1 MRSMRGILHA
11 KHAGAMA
18 LVGFNKWLVFAAVSV
33 AFCFL
38 NLATFTS
45 LGVVLFTMAGELHWS
60 MTQAFFS
67 FSLLGIACGLS
78 SPLSEISLRRFGGR
92 TTLCAGAALLCLGF
106 VLAAHSDGIPMF
118 YSAMIL
124 LGIGFSLAGNV
135 PGVALIAAWFEGA
148 SSRTIGYYLM
158 LGAVGGAFGPPVVE
172 AIVRERG
179 WRGHWELM
187 STIALVIGIVC
198 LFWVRD
204 RAAETSAETEQKAE
218 TSDWTPREAMLTPQF
233 MLVAAAMAITMFC
246 ITTNSSVG
254 FSHLVKL
261 GASPVVAAQVLS
273 VIAITATL
281 IKGVSGKICEM
292 ISSPSVLALGLAV
305 QAVGNL
311 ILAFASTPALQ
322 YSAAMVYGLGWGFS
336 YVAGTVVLLDYY
348 GRATGARILSVVW
361 LITTVA
367 AVGPASAGWIADQT
381 GSFSLIFLIYAGAL
395 AVLAVPIWLMRQPTA
410 DKHPLSVGVS

>member
-1 MRSMRGILHA
+1 
-11 KHAGAMA
+11 MA
-18 LVGFNKWLVFAAVSV
+18 LVGYNKWLVFAAVSV

-60 MTQAFFS
+60 MTEAFFS

-78 SPLSEISLRRFGGR
+78 SPLPEISLRRFGGR
-92 TTLCAGAALLCLGF
+92 VTLSAGAALLVAGF
-106 VLAAHSDGIPMF
+106 ALAASAHGIPTF
-118 YSAMIL
+118 YAAMIL
-124 LGIGFSLAGNV
+124 LGVGFSLAGNV
-135 PGVALIAAWFEGA
+135 PGVALIAAWFEES

-172 AIVRERG
+172 AIVADRG

-187 STIALVIGIVC
+187 SGVAVAVGVLC
-198 LFWVRD
+198 LIWVKD
-204 RAAETSAETEQKAE
+204 RPLPAAVEQVEAAK
-218 TSDWTPREAMLTPQF
+218 SDWTPRQAMLTRQF
-233 MLVAAAMAITMFC
+233 MLVAAAMAVTMFC

-281 IKGVSGKICEM
+281 VKGLSGKICEM
-292 ISSPSVLALGLAV
+292 MSSTAVLALGLVV
-305 QAVGNL
+305 QAAGNL
-311 ILAFASTPALQ
+311 ILAFASSPDLQ
-322 YSAAMVYGLGWGFS
+322 YAAATVYGLGWGLS

-348 GRATGARILSVVW
+348 GRTTGARILSVVW
-361 LITTVA
+361 LTTTVA
-367 AVGPASAGWIADQT
+367 AAGPAGAGWIADHT
-381 GSFSLIFLIYAGAL
+381 GSFSPIFLIYAGAL
-395 AVLAVPIWLMRQPTA
+395 VVLAVPIWLMRQPIV
-410 DKHPLSVGVS
+410 KHPGNGLSVGIG

>member
-1 MRSMRGILHA
+1 
-11 KHAGAMA
+11 MA
-18 LVGFNKWLVFAAVSV
+18 LRDYHKWLVFAAVSV

-60 MTQAFFS
+60 MTEAFFS

-78 SPLSEISLRRFGGR
+78 SPLPEISLRRFGGR
-92 TTLCAGAALLCLGF
+92 VTLCAGAALLIAGF
-106 VLAAHSDGIPMF
+106 VLAAVAQGIPTF
-118 YSAMIL
+118 YAAMVL
-124 LGIGFSLAGNV
+124 LGIGFSMAGNV
-135 PGVALIAAWFEGA
+135 PGVALIAAWFEEG

-172 AIVRERG
+172 AIVSARG

-187 STIALVIGIVC
+187 SAVALAIGILC
-198 LFWVRD
+198 LFWVKDRPLPAKTGD
-204 RAAETSAETEQKAE
+204 RAPEPAPG
-218 TSDWTPREAMLTPQF
+218 WTPRQAMLTPQF
-233 MLVAAAMAITMFC
+233 MLVSAAMAVTMFC

-261 GASPVVAAQVLS
+261 GASPAFAAQVLS

-281 IKGVSGKICEM
+281 VKGVSGKVCEM
-292 ISSPSVLALGLAV
+292 ISSTAVLALGLVV

-311 ILAFASTPALQ
+311 LLAYADSPALQ
-322 YSAAMVYGLGWGFS
+322 YAAAVVYGCGWGLS

-361 LITTVA
+361 LVTTIA
-367 AVGPASAGWIADQT
+367 AAGPAGAGLIADHT
-381 GSFSLIFLIYAGAL
+381 GSFSPIFIIYAGAL
-395 AVLAVPIWLMRQPTA
+395 VVLAVPIWLMRHP
-410 DKHPLSVGVS
+410 DRHPLSMSVG

>member
-1 MRSMRGILHA
+1 LNHI
-11 KHAGAMA
+11 
-18 LVGFNKWLVFAAVSV
+18 NKWLVFAAVSL

-45 LGVVLFTMAGELHWS
+45 LGVVLYSMAGELNWS

-78 SPLSEISLRRFGGR
+78 SPLPEMSLRRFGGR
-92 TTLCAGAALLCLGF
+92 ITLSVGCALLCLGF
-106 VLAAHSDGIPMF
+106 ILAARANGIPMF

-124 LGIGFSLAGNV
+124 LGVGFSMAGNV
-135 PGVALIAAWFEGA
+135 PGVALIASWFEGA
-148 SSRTIGYYLM
+148 SARTIGYYLM

-172 AIVRERG
+172 AIVTERG

-187 STIALVIGIVC
+187 STVALMVGIAC
-198 LFWVRD
+198 LLLIKD
-204 RAAETSAETEQKAE
+204 RAIETPAEAAQKDEPA
-218 TSDWTPREAMLTPQF
+218 DWTPREAMRTPQF
-233 MLVAAAMAITMFC
+233 MLVAAAMAVTMFC

-273 VIAITATL
+273 VIAITATF
-281 IKGVSGKICEM
+281 IKGISGKICEM
-292 ISSPSVLALGLAV
+292 ISSPAVLALGLAI
-305 QAVGNL
+305 QAAGNL
-311 ILAFASTPALQ
+311 ILAFASTAPLQ
-322 YSAAMVYGLGWGFS
+322 YAAATVYGLGWGFS

-348 GRATGARILSVVW
+348 GRTTGARILAVVW
-361 LITTVA
+361 LITTIA
-367 AVGPASAGWIADQT
+367 AAGPAGAGWIADQT

-395 AVLAVPIWLMRQPTA
+395 AVLAVPIWLMRQPTSR
-410 DKHPLSVGVS
+410 HRLSMGIG

>member
-1 MRSMRGILHA
+1 
-11 KHAGAMA
+11 MA
-18 LVGFNKWLVFAAVSV
+18 LNNVNRWMVFTAVSL

-60 MTQAFFS
+60 MTEAFFS

-78 SPLSEISLRRFGGR
+78 SPLPEMSLRRFGGR
-92 TTLCAGAALLCLGF
+92 VTLSAGAALLVAGF
-106 VLAAHSDGIPMF
+106 ALAASAQGIPAF
-118 YSAMIL
+118 YAAMIL
-124 LGIGFSLAGNV
+124 LGVGFSMAGNV
-135 PGVALIAAWFEGA
+135 PGVALIAAWFEEA

-172 AIVRERG
+172 WIVSDRG

-187 STIALVIGIVC
+187 SGVAVAVGILCLIWIKDRPVPLV
-198 LFWVRD
+198 LD
-204 RAAETSAETEQKAE
+204 QEAAPE
-218 TSDWTPREAMLTPQF
+218 SDWTPRAAMLTPQF
-233 MLVAAAMAITMFC
+233 MLVAAAMAVTMFC

-281 IKGVSGKICEM
+281 VKGISGKVCEM
-292 ISSPSVLALGLAV
+292 ISSTAVLALGLAV
-305 QAVGNL
+305 QAIGNL
-311 ILAFASTPALQ
+311 LLAFASSAVLQ
-322 YSAAMVYGLGWGFS
+322 YAAATVYGLGWGLS

-348 GRATGARILSVVW
+348 GRTTGARILSVVW
-361 LITTVA
+361 LITTIA
-367 AVGPASAGWIADQT
+367 AAGPAGAGWIADHT
-381 GSFSLIFLIYAGAL
+381 GSFAPIFLIYAGAL
-395 AVLAVPIWLMRQPTA
+395 TVLAVPIWLMRQPTA
-410 DKHPLSVGVS
+410 KRHLSVGIG

>member
-1 MRSMRGILHA
+1 MDRFH
-11 KHAGAMA
+11 
-18 LVGFNKWLVFAAVSV
+18 KWMVFAAVSV

-60 MTQAFFS
+60 MTEAFFS

-78 SPLSEISLRRFGGR
+78 SPLPAVLLRRFGGR
-92 TTLCAGAALLCLGF
+92 VTLSAGAALLLAGF
-106 VLAAHSDGIPMF
+106 ALAASAHGIPAF
-118 YSAMIL
+118 YSAMTL

-135 PGVALIAAWFEGA
+135 TGVALIASWFEYG

-172 AIVRERG
+172 AIVSHRG

-187 STIALVIGIVC
+187 SAVALAVGVLC
-198 LFWVRD
+198 LICVKD
-204 RAAETSAETEQKAE
+204 RPAPAAVDREEISET
-218 TSDWTPREAMLTPQF
+218 DWTSRQAMLTPQF
-233 MLVAAAMAITMFC
+233 MLVAAAMAVTMFC

-261 GASPVVAAQVLS
+261 GASPVIAAQVLS

-281 IKGVSGKICEM
+281 VKGVSGKICEM
-292 ISSPSVLALGLAV
+292 ISSTAVLALGLAV
-305 QAVGNL
+305 QALGNL
-311 ILAFASTPALQ
+311 VLAFASSPTLQ
-322 YSAAMVYGLGWGFS
+322 YAAAVIYGVGWGLS

-348 GRATGARILSVVW
+348 GRITGARILSVVW
-361 LITTVA
+361 LITTA
-367 AVGPASAGWIADQT
+367 AAAGPAAAGYIADHT
-381 GSFSLIFLIYAGAL
+381 GGFSPIFLIYAGAL
-395 AVLAVPIWLMRQPTA
+395 ALLTVPVWLMRQPVA
-410 DKHPLSVGVS
+410 KARLSVGIG